1 MNMNPTTSETN
12 EPINITPMTVEEAKE
27 CDAEIH
33 MHLDAADKHLDSAGA
48 LLLNMKRREGWK
60 ALDFGTWTEYLESRA
75 AVGKSR
81 RRALELLQAEEVR
94 ENLAMC
100 GIPHMDIPT
109 VTSQLTTLAQLPLSQ
124 QSVGLHKADQLAMT
138 EGKKRTANHIAKAV
152 KEIKSVAAEIE
163 AKGKSLGLPTR
174 GDSILPQSDRMDDLM
189 HSSPADVD
197 DRPGVLPL
205 TPFEVLKN
213 SARRG
218 IQGYLS
224 GMSETA
230 VAQALAAVTTQAHRW
245 EQHVDAVAHRFPHRD
260 RIALRPAIIK
270 VFWEIAQGRKTLTQS
285 VDVMLPEILASHD
298 NEYLPDI
305 LQAELEDDPQV
316 AIAPTPAQWQ
326 AAQVKHAELLQA
338 LKEAQVEIEQLSA
351 ENLKL
356 HEANDGL
363 HNEIAL
369 LLTELAALK
378 APLQPQADA

>member
-1 MNMNPTTSETN
+1 MQPSTNQSPQVIDSTATTVDN
-12 EPINITPMTVEEAKE
+12 QIDAKQQGL
-27 CDAEIH
+27 A
-33 MHLDAADKHLDSAGA
+33 HLAQDTRFR
-48 LLLNMKRREGWK
+48 MKRSTED
-60 ALDFGTWTEYLESRA
+60 LIQIGT
-75 AVGKSR
+75 
-81 RRALELLQAEEVR
+81 
-94 ENLAMC
+94 NL
-100 GIPHMDIPT
+100 
-109 VTSQLTTLAQLPLSQ
+109 
-124 QSVGLHKADQLAMT
+124 
-138 EGKKRTANHIAKAV
+138 
-152 KEIKSVAAEIE
+152 IE
-163 AKGKSLGLPTR
+163 AKKLCEHGEWLPWLEREFTDEYALTHRSAQHYMNVAQKFGDKCETVSYLPIAATALYMLSVTSVPDEAREEAITRAAAGETISKKKANQIIKQYTSVSKETQAKGESLGLPTR
-174 GDSILPQSDRMDDLM
+174 GDSILPQSDRIDDLT
-189 HSSPADVD
+189 HVSPADVD

-285 VDVMLPEILASHD
+285 VDVMLPEILAGHD

-326 AAQVKHAELLQA
+326 AAQVKHASLLQS
-338 LKEAQVEIEQLSA
+338 LKDAQTEIEQLTA

-356 HEANDGL
+356 HEANGGL
-363 HNEIAL
+363 HDKIAQL
-369 LLTELAALK
+369 KAELAAVK
-378 APLQPQADA
+378 